1 MPVLRNTKQREA
13 IRTAIEAA
21 ARPLSPQEILELAR
35 QGGSQVGIATVYRT
49 IQVLLE
55 EKWLTPVDIPGRP
68 LHYERAGLEHHHH
81 FYCTDCD
88 RVFELEGC
96 PLAARPKTPRGFK
109 VESHQVTLFGTC
121 RTCRH

>member
-1 MPVLRNTKQREA
+1 MPVQRNTRQREA
-13 IRTAIEAA
+13 IRSAIETAG
-21 ARPLSPQEILELAR
+21 RPLSPQEILSVTTQHGPR
-35 QGGSQVGIATVYRT
+35 VGIATVYRT

-55 EKWLTPVDIPGRP
+55 EGWLTSVEIPGRA
-68 LHYERAGLEHHHH
+68 LHYERAGLKHHHH
-81 FYCTDCD
+81 FFCTDCD

-121 RTCRH
+121 RTCRG